1 MVYCIWR
8 SSAYVRRGELNSA
21 LFSKTAT
28 RKQTKVNMVS
38 VSVHTTW
45 TAPIIQLKTPL
56 NACYQCLSSS
66 AIKPAGTQCFL
77 VASAGTHPS
86 FRRQVVQPEPLGNVP
101 PLHFEHPRSPSDT
114 RLCEKVTLFL
124 PKRLSPIGGSSSVVP
139 QGVSRAGRSRSGF
152 GYGSGNTRKHACT
165 L

>member
-1 MVYCIWR
+1 MGQATQPIT
-8 SSAYVRRGELNSA
+8 SERGPADLPPVNHSC
-21 LFSKTAT
+21 AT
-28 RKQTKVNMVS
+28 SPHLPFATG
-38 VSVHTTW
+38 HLPL
-45 TAPIIQLKTPL
+45 PIIVHMNDTLRP

-86 FRRQVVQPEPLGNVP
+86 FRRQVVQPEPLKLVQP
-101 PLHFEHPRSPSDT
+101 WHFEHPRSPSDI
-114 RLCEKVTLFL
+114 RHCEKVTLFL